1 MVFWECWTISSRK
14 GNCQV
19 KRLFAFLILFLF
31 ACSPTRHVRVDRY
44 HHKQLREA
52 KIVFTFG
59 RGREAKRDTVLIDYW
74 DYLVFY
80 LDAVTTKDTVVVCE
94 GYDRLKILYDRPV
107 EYKLR

>member
-1 MVFWECWTISSRK
+1 M
-14 GNCQV
+14 
-19 KRLFAFLILFLF
+19 KRILLFLTVF
-31 ACSPTRHVRVDRY
+31 FLGCSPTYHIRVDRY

-59 RGREAKRDTVLIDYW
+59 RGREAKHDTVLIDYW

-80 LDAVTTKDTVVVCE
+80 LDAVTTKDTTIVCE

-107 EYKLR
+107 EYRLR